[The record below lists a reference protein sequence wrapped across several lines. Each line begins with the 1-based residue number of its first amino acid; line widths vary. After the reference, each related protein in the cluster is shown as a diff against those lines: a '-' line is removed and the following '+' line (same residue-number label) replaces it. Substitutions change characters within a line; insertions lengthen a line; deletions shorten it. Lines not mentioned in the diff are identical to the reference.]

1 MAVDL
6 GAAERLANV
15 NIDAAALQA
24 ATQMIASHVVAQMCA
39 DPIEGAICALYD
51 KVSAKSLA
59 DYGATADGPAVRI
72 PRLAGLPHSTIHMFG
87 RFI

>member
-1 MAVDL
+1 MTVDL
-6 GAAERLANV
+6 GAAERRQYRCRGFASS
-15 NIDAAALQA
+15 DADDCFARCG
-24 ATQMIASHVVAQMCA
+24 QMCA